1 MFWPIRYISDADL
14 VRLGGEDTTLMPK
27 EDDGLRFPLHN
38 IVVGVL
44 KRLNIYLYQLTP
56 NTIIRIWVIIWV
68 VRR

>member
-1 MFWPIRYISDADL
+1 
-14 VRLGGEDTTLMPK
+14 MPK

-56 NTIIRIWVIIWV
+56 NAIIRI
-68 VRR
+68 